1 MRHALGPAAALLVVA
16 IGFAAPAAAD
26 ESPSAQALY
35 ESGMKDFA
43 AGKFATACPNIRESF
58 RQEAVP
64 EKLFQLA
71 RCEEGALRVT
81 SAAAHYDD
89 YLALYDQLPPS
100 AQSAERER
108 EKLAASRRHALDA
121 RIPHVLFRM
130 PATVPDGT
138 KVTRRS
144 ALTKERV
151 AVAVGVQLPI
161 DPGEHFVMTEVPG
174 RAPWEKRFF
183 VMEGDTKTVELDVS
197 PPTKGAPDG
206 TRMNR
211 PIAPVPTMLPPLNP
225 GMSGRRV
232 GAYVV
237 GSIGIAGVLLGAI
250 TGGVTWGQK
259 GIVTDNCRDGKARL
273 CNLQGESASNTA
285 GTFGLVST
293 VGFAV
298 GLTCLAG
305 GVVLYVT
312 EPAPTRLG
320 RTPRFTALDVKPAP
334 QGASLAGTW
343 VW

>member
-1 MRHALGPAAALLVVA
+1 MRHALGPAVALLVVGL
-16 IGFAAPAAAD
+16 GFAAPAAAD
-26 ESPSAQALY
+26 EGPSAQALY
-35 ESGMKDFA
+35 ESGMADFA
-43 AGKFATACPNIRESF
+43 AGKFATACTSIRQSF

-71 RCEEGALRVT
+71 RCEEGARHIT
-81 SAAAHYDD
+81 SAAATYDD
-89 YLALYDQLPPS
+89 YLALYDQLPAS
-100 AQSAERER
+100 TQRDERER
-108 EKLAASRRHALDA
+108 EKLATERRHALDA
-121 RIPHVLFRM
+121 RIPHVLFRV

-144 ALTKERV
+144 AETKDRI

-161 DPGEHFVMTEVPG
+161 DPGEHYVMTEVPG

-183 VMEGDTKTVELDVS
+183 VMEGENKTVELDVS
-197 PPTKGAPDG
+197 PPTKGTPDG

-237 GSIGIAGVLLGAI
+237 GSIGIAGILLGAV

-259 GIVTDNCRDGKARL
+259 GTIADNCQDGENRL
-273 CNLQGESASNTA
+273 CNLKGEAASDTA
-285 GTFGLVST
+285 ATFGVVST
-293 VGFAV
+293 VGFAL
-298 GLTCLAG
+298 GLSCLAG
-305 GVVLYVT
+305 GIVLYVT

-320 RTPRFTALDVKPAP
+320 RTPSFTALDVRPTP

-343 VW
+343 AW

>member
-1 MRHALGPAAALLVVA
+1 MRHALGPATALLVVGL
-16 IGFAAPAAAD
+16 GFAAPAAAD
-26 ESPSAQALY
+26 EGPSPQALY
-35 ESGMKDFA
+35 ESGMADFA
-43 AGKFATACPNIRESF
+43 AGKLATACPSIRQSF
-58 RQEAVP
+58 RLDAVP
-64 EKLFQLA
+64 EKLFNLA
-71 RCEEGALRVT
+71 RCEEAAHHVT
-81 SAAAHYDD
+81 SAAATYDD
-89 YLALYDQLPPS
+89 YLALYDQIPPS
-100 AQSAERER
+100 NQVAERER
-108 EKLAASRRHALDA
+108 EKTATERRRALDA

-144 ALTKERV
+144 AEMKERI

-161 DPGEHFVMTEVPG
+161 DPGEHYVMTEVPG

-183 VMEGDTKTVELDVS
+183 VVEGENKTVELDVS

-250 TGGVTWGQK
+250 TGAVTWGQK
-259 GIVTDNCRDGKARL
+259 GIVTDNCQDGQSRL
-273 CNLQGESASNTA
+273 CTLKGESASDTA

-305 GVVLYVT
+305 GIVLYVT

-320 RTPRFTALDVKPAP
+320 RTPTFTALDVKPTP
-334 QGASLAGTW
+334 QGAALAGTW
-343 VW
+343 AW